1 MMNVRRTGRIPVLC
15 FFLIAARP
23 LEAQVVVRSWLP
35 WRTIETAHFS
45 FHYPVELEAWTRNVA
60 SHADAIDSA
69 VSAIVGFMPPHRTH
83 VVVDNPYEIANGS
96 AWPFLT
102 TPIINLWASPA
113 TPREDIGQYRDW
125 GEMLVSHEFGHIAHL
140 SRPSRNA
147 LTREL
152 WRLAPLDVGPLSLEA
167 PRWVLEGY
175 ATYIEGRVTGSG
187 RPHGN
192 WRPAFLRE
200 LALEGQLPQ
209 YGQLNASSAYE
220 GGEFAYLVGSAFLSW
235 LADRSGDSSLVHLW
249 RRMSART
256 PRTFDESFVGVFGE
270 SPAALYGRFATD
282 LTAKALAAA
291 QLIRGSG
298 RADTGAI
305 VQRLSWDT
313 GDPSISADGR
323 RVAIVL
329 RSPTL
334 PSRVV
339 VWSTASE
346 PDTGRARRDSI
357 LLAHDPLDVPATPIY
372 PPPKRV
378 LATLRAHGGSG
389 YTSPRFLRDGR
400 ILLSRLTSRGDGT
413 LSSDLYIWEPRR
425 GSVRRITRGASLSD
439 GDPAPDGRSVVATR
453 CRRGWCDVVALDLS
467 TGGVRTLLAGSP
479 TVSYYRPRI
488 SPDGSRIAVAVNRG
502 SGWLLTITNIG
513 DAVGTFDAT
522 PDSTVNCYDAS
533 WVTAT
538 TLVAV
543 SERGGVANI
552 HELDATTHAWRQLT
566 NVTGATVAPTS
577 NSADSSVWFLSL
589 YARGFDLRSVQ
600 RTRETEIQGAR
611 LPETLSPAAPV
622 PSVDTVH
629 FSTNSLT
636 PPRRFGFSPRMSP
649 WIPQPEANAD
659 GVSGALAV
667 SSIDIVGRSHLLVNG
682 AFGDAALWRGGALNA
697 GWYGW
702 RPSFQ
707 LRLFDATQRPSLSR
721 SNGAARDL
729 DAHLAGA
736 ELFAEYS
743 SSFDTWG
750 MRTRLGGS
758 MERAHLDVVPD
769 SIGSVPH
776 TDPRSLAFL
785 DVNGVWVQRGVAASL
800 TEALSVN
807 MAAGRA
813 FDSTLSHGVAS
824 ASLSTNGPA
833 VPALRLGATYGRT
846 NESAPTFERF
856 ALGGGA
862 SPLLDGSILSQRV
875 SMPAL
880 PTGVSVGSS
889 AFTYRIALGFP
900 SSLSAGTGL
909 AGSIYWWGGST
920 TSDDSTFRVWH
931 RVIGAEWTGGT
942 GAVPFLG
949 TPAARGTIGVG
960 ESLDA
965 PLRHRMRGYVTLVLD
980 P

>member
-1 MMNVRRTGRIPVLC
+1 MTNVRRTGRVPVLC
-15 FFLIAARP
+15 FFLIAATP
-23 LEAQVVVRSWLP
+23 LEAQIVVRSWLP

-69 VSAIVGFMPPHRTH
+69 VSAIVGYSPPRRTQ

-96 AWPFLT
+96 AWPILN

-140 SRPSRNA
+140 SRPSRNP
-147 LTREL
+147 LTRAL
-152 WRLAPLDVGPLSLEA
+152 WKLAPLDVGPLPLEA
-167 PRWVLEGY
+167 PRWVVEGY

-192 WRPAFLRE
+192 WRPAILRK

-209 YGQLNASSAYE
+209 YGQLNASSAYD
-220 GGEFAYLVGSAFLSW
+220 GGEFAYLVGSAFLTW
-235 LADRSGDSSLVHLW
+235 LADRNGDSSLVHLW

-270 SPAALYGRFATD
+270 SPAALYGKFAID

-291 QLIRGSG
+291 QLIGASG

-323 RVAIVL
+323 RAAIVL
-329 RSPTL
+329 RSPVL

-339 VWSTASE
+339 VWSTAPE
-346 PDTGRARRDSI
+346 PDTGRARRDSV
-357 LLAHDPLDVPATPIY
+357 LLAHDPLDVPARAIY
-372 PPPKRV
+372 PPAKRV
-378 LATLRAHGGSG
+378 LATLRARGGSG

-400 ILLSRLTSRGDGT
+400 ILVSRLTSRGDGT
-413 LSSDLYIWEPRR
+413 LASDLYIWDPQHH
-425 GSVRRITRGASLSD
+425 SVRRVTHGASLSD
-439 GDPAPDGRSVVATR
+439 GDPAPDGRSIVATR
-453 CRRGWCDVVALDLS
+453 CRQGWCDVVALDLS
-467 TGGVRTLLAGSP
+467 SGVVRTLLAGSP
-479 TVSYYRPRI
+479 TISYYRPRV

-502 SGWLLTITNIG
+502 SGWRLTIANVG
-513 DAVGTFDAT
+513 DSSAPLDAT
-522 PDSTVNCYDAS
+522 PDSMVNSYDAS

-552 HELDATTHAWRQLT
+552 HELDLASDAWRQLT
-566 NVTGATVAPTS
+566 DVTGAAVAPAA
-577 NSADSSVWFLSL
+577 NPADSSVWFLSL
-589 YARGFDLRSVQ
+589 YARGFDLRSV
-600 RTRETEIQGAR
+600 RPNRDGAIPPIA
-611 LPETLSPAAPV
+611 LPSGLSPAAPV
-622 PSVDTVH
+622 PSVDTIR
-629 FSTNSLT
+629 FSTNALT
-636 PPRRFGFSPRMSP
+636 PPRHFGFSPRMSP

-659 GVSGALAV
+659 GLSAALAV

-682 AFGDAALWRGGALNA
+682 AFGAPALWRGGAVNA

-702 RPSFQ
+702 RPSIQ
-707 LRLFDATQRPSLSR
+707 VRLFDAAQRPSFSR
-721 SNGAARDL
+721 SNGAAEDL

-758 MERAHLDVVPD
+758 IERAHLDLIPD

-776 TDPRSLAFL
+776 TDPRSLGFL
-785 DVNGVWVQRGVAASL
+785 DVNGVWVQRGVGASL

-807 MAAGRA
+807 GTAGRA
-813 FDSTLSHGVAS
+813 FDSTLSRGVAS
-824 ASLSTNGPA
+824 ASIASNGPV
-833 VPALRLGATYGRT
+833 VPALRLAATYGRT

-862 SPLLDGSILSQRV
+862 SPLIDASILSQRL

-889 AFTYRIALGFP
+889 AVTYRIALGFP
-900 SSLSAGTGL
+900 SSVSAGTGL

-920 TSDDSTFRVWH
+920 TSSDSTFRVWH
-931 RVIGAEWTGGT
+931 RVVGAEWSGGT

-949 TPAARGTIGVG
+949 TPAARGVIGVG

-965 PLRHRMRGYVTLVLD
+965 PLRHRVRGYVTLVLD